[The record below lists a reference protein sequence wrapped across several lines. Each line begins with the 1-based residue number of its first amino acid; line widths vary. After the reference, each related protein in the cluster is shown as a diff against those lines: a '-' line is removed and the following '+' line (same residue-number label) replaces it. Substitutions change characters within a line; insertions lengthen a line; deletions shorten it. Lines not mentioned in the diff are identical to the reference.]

1 LPCIA
6 TAPDEPIEESPVQKK
21 NAYTPMTVSGILV
34 VAACLSAGLGL
45 AGCENEG
52 GAEEAGRKMDQA
64 AESAGN
70 QLEAT
75 KESMGEKAETAG
87 NYMQDSAITAKI
99 KAEILAEPA
108 LKVFQIGVATTDGV
122 VTLSG
127 TVDSQL
133 SLERASE
140 VARNIQGVKSVEN
153 NLIVK

>member
-1 LPCIA
+1 MK
-6 TAPDEPIEESPVQKK
+6 EK
-21 NAYTPMTVSGILV
+21 NAYKPMIVSGIVV

-45 AGCENEG
+45 AGCEKEG
-52 GAEEAGRKMDQA
+52 GAEEAGRKIDQA

-87 NYMQDSAITAKI
+87 NYLQDSAITAKI

-108 LKVFQIGVATTDGV
+108 LKVLQIGVTTTDGV

-133 SLERASE
+133 SLERATE
-140 VARNIQGVKSVEN
+140 VAQKVTRV
-153 NLIVK
+153 

>member
-1 LPCIA
+1 MQ
-6 TAPDEPIEESPVQKK
+6 EKS
-21 NAYTPMTVSGILV
+21 AYKPMTMSGILI
-34 VAACLSAGLGL
+34 VAVCLSAGLGL
-45 AGCENEG
+45 AGCEKEG

-87 NYMQDSAITAKI
+87 NYLQDSAITAKV

-108 LKVFQIGVATTDGV
+108 LKVLQIGVTTTDGV

-133 SLERASE
+133 SLKRAAE
-140 VARNIQGVKSVEN
+140 VAQSNQGVTSVEN
-153 NLIVK
+153 NLVVK